1 MYKLV
6 IYDTSN
12 FADFPI
18 GGQLTSI
25 RNFLRY
31 IAQEKKEIASEIL
44 LVGITSN
51 CEEVGKLQKVLIENI
66 EFDFFPVLYR
76 SNNLTDIQKSLRV
89 EYLKSLFKYK
99 SYIPNDKKTIH
110 YIHTPEAFIQI
121 KITHPL
127 AKTVVFS
134 HGSFFNMLTGFRFYK
149 DNKAVAFLFNR
160 FIIWLIKKADLIF
173 TLDSDSTKQY
183 SRYTQ
188 KIKQVDNSIV
198 LPKDVKQRVCCSNPV
213 RLLFVGRLS
222 KVKRIDKIIEA
233 VGLLENDAILTIV
246 GDGEESGYLKNIVIE
261 KALQDKIVFTGAVT
275 PEKVKIYMQDN
286 DILVMNSIL
295 EGKPMTI
302 IEAMSYGMPIIT
314 TQVGGISEMV
324 KPGVNAEYTDGSPES
339 IAQKTRD
346 ICAKYSAYSKESIK
360 ISKKYDYTV
369 INKGIYEKIN
379 GLRNEK

>member
-12 FADFPI
+12 FKDFPI

-31 IAQEKKEIASEIL
+31 VAQEKKEIASEIL

-51 CEEVGKLQKVLIENI
+51 CEEVGKLQKVLIGNI
-66 EFDFFPVLYR
+66 EFNFFPVLYR
-76 SNNLTDIQKSLRV
+76 SNKLTNIQKSLRV
-89 EYLKSLFKYK
+89 EYLKSLFKFR
-99 SYIPNDKKTIH
+99 SYIPNDKKMIH

-121 KITHPL
+121 KFIHPS

-160 FIIWLIKKADLIF
+160 FIIWLIKNADLIF
-173 TLDSDSTKQY
+173 TLDSDSTNQY
-183 SRYTQ
+183 SKYTQ

-198 LPKDVKQRVCCSNPV
+198 LPEDIKKRICCSNPI

-222 KVKRIDKIIEA
+222 KVKRIDIIIKA
-233 VGLLENDAILTIV
+233 VGLLENDAVLTIV
-246 GDGEESGYLKNIVIE
+246 GDGEESDYLKSIVIE
-261 KALQDKIVFTGAVT
+261 KDLQDKIVFTGAVT
-275 PEKVKIYMQDN
+275 PDEVKNYMQNN

-324 KPGVNAEYTDGSPES
+324 SPGVNAEYTDGSAGS
-339 IAQKTRD
+339 IAEKTKD
-346 ICAKYSAYSKESIK
+346 ICANYGAYSKESIM
-360 ISKKYDYTV
+360 ISKKYDYIV
-369 INKGIYEKIN
+369 VNKKIFVELADGINKI
-379 GLRNEK
+379 

>member
-12 FADFPI
+12 FEDFPI

-31 IAQEKKEIASEIL
+31 IAQEQKDIASQII

-51 CEEVGKLQKVLIENI
+51 CEEVGKLQKVLIDNI
-66 EFDFFPVLYR
+66 EFNFFPVLYR
-76 SNNLTDIQKSLRV
+76 SNNLTDVQKSLRV
-89 EYLKSLFKYK
+89 EYLKSLFKYRT
-99 SYIPNDKKTIH
+99 YIPNNKQTIH

-121 KITHPL
+121 KLTHPS
-127 AKTVVFS
+127 AKIVVFS

-149 DNKAVAFLFNR
+149 DKKAVAFLFNH

-183 SRYTQ
+183 FRYTQ

-198 LPKDVKQRVCCSNPV
+198 LPDHIKQRVCCSNPV

-222 KVKRIDKIIEA
+222 KVKSIDKIIEA
-233 VGLLENDAILTIV
+233 VGLLEYDAVLTIV
-246 GDGEESGYLKNIVIE
+246 GDGEESDYLKNIVRE
-261 KALQDKIVFTGAVT
+261 KDLQDKIVFTGAVT
-275 PEKVKIYMQDN
+275 PKEVKNYMQNN

-314 TQVGGISEMV
+314 TKVGGISEMV

-339 IAQKTRD
+339 IVKKIRD
-346 ICAKYSAYSKESIK
+346 ICENYSACAEESIM
-360 ISKKYDYTV
+360 ISKKYDYIV